1 MFFKVGLFMFSSK
14 AFAAENASSSSVIA
28 GFVPLILIFIVFY
41 FLIIRPQ
48 QKKLKEHS
56 KLLDAI
62 KCGDKV
68 VTSGGIMG
76 VVSKVDTANLTF
88 SIEIAPKVEIKVLK
102 TAISEVLGKEP
113 NKNKSKKKQDQL
125 ESNKNKLKNKE
136 EKESSEEIN

>member
-1 MFFKVGLFMFSSK
+1 MFSSK
-14 AFAAENASSSSVIA
+14 AFAAESASSSSMVA
-28 GFVPLILIFIVFY
+28 SFVPLILIFIVFY

-48 QKKLKEHS
+48 QKKLKEHN

-62 KCGDKV
+62 KRGDKI

-76 VVSKVDTANLTF
+76 VVSKIDTANSIF

-102 TAISEVLGKEP
+102 TAISEILGKEP
-113 NKNKSKKKQDQL
+113 NANKNKKTNKQDQSK
-125 ESNKNKLKNKE
+125 SNENKLKDKEE